1 MIHEYLHFGSLYTAL
16 VLIVVNGTL
25 LTIHRGLNQQHAKMV
40 LKFNISC
47 INTKYIYINIFGWGC
62 GMKIYGYI

>member
-1 MIHEYLHFGSLYTAL
+1 MIHEYLHYGSLYTAL

-47 INTKYIYINIFGWGC
+47 INTKYIWVGLRDIWLH
-62 GMKIYGYI
+62 MKEY